1 MSMKEKESFANR
13 LNEAMR
19 IRNFKQVDLVER
31 TGLTKSA
38 ISQYVSGIY
47 EPKQKALY
55 LLAKALNVNEAW
67 LMGYDVSM
75 ERHIEKYPAN
85 ILKIEKRKLPLLKE
99 VDNSSLV
106 FAEEKL
112 EFYVEAGTR
121 IDADFCIKVKDDSM
135 INARINNGDIVF
147 IRQRSFINDGEI
159 AAVII
164 NNEAVLK
171 RIYKKKDEIILL
183 TENPA
188 YPPIVY
194 KNHDEIR
201 FLGKVVAFQS
211 EVA

>member
-1 MSMKEKESFANR
+1 MKEKESFVNR

-67 LMGYDVSM
+67 LMGYDVPM
-75 ERHIEKYPAN
+75 ERHIEKYPSN

-99 VDNSSLV
+99 VINGSLI

-112 EFYVEAGTR
+112 EYYAEAGSVLE
-121 IDADFCIKVKDDSM
+121 ADFCIKVKDDSM

-147 IRQRSFINDGEI
+147 IRQQSFINDGEI

-164 NNEAVLK
+164 ENEAVLK